1 MFNSFGNLLRITT
14 FGESHGKMIGVVVD
28 GLPAGMEID
37 LSWIQSELNRR
48 RPGQSQYTT
57 QRRESDVA
65 ECVSG
70 IFRGLTTGAPVT
82 LLVPNQD
89 TRPED
94 YSEMEK
100 IYRPS
105 HADYTYQQKYGF
117 RDHRGSGRASARET
131 LARVAAGAIAGSLLQ
146 RQFGVETLAWV
157 ETIGEIS
164 LTNQDRIFTR
174 DEIEASPVRCPDPI
188 ASEEMCRLIEGIRA
202 EGDSLGGTIRQVSS
216 GVPAGWGEP
225 VYLKLSAALA
235 GAMFSLP
242 AVKGFEIGS
251 GFEGTRMRG
260 SQQNDAFFSDDS
272 GKIQTRTNHS
282 GGIQG
287 GISNGA
293 ALDFRV
299 GFKPVSTISRPQET
313 VDQSGAEQL
322 LEAKGRHDPCVLPR
336 AVPLVEAMTRLVLAD
351 FALLNLTR
359 KIPG

>member
-37 LSWIQSELNRR
+37 LSWVQSELNRR

-70 IFRGLTTGAPVT
+70 LFRGLTTGAPVT

-105 HADYTYQQKYGF
+105 HADYTYQQKYGI

-131 LARVAAGAIAGSLLQ
+131 LARVAAGAIAGSLLE

-157 ETIGEIS
+157 ETVGEIS
-164 LTNQDRIFTR
+164 LPESGQLFNRE
-174 DEIEASPVRCPDPI
+174 EIEASPVRCPDPTT
-188 ASEEMCRLIEGIRA
+188 SEEMCKLIDAVRA
-202 EGDSLGGTIRQVSS
+202 EGDSLGGIIRQIST

-225 VYLKLSAALA
+225 VYLKLSSALA

-251 GFEGTRMRG
+251 GFKGTKMRG
-260 SQQNDAFFSDDS
+260 SRQNDAFFSDES
-272 GKIQTRTNHS
+272 GEIQTKTNHS

-293 ALDFRV
+293 PLDFRV
-299 GFKPVSTISRPQET
+299 AFKPVSTISQPQET
-313 VDQSGAEQL
+313 VDQTGKKQI

-351 FALLNLTR
+351 FALLNLSR
-359 KIPG
+359 RLPQ